1 MKLTPGGRSM
11 NAVADAARS
20 VEKSS
25 PMLIVPDME
34 ATVRWYTA
42 IGFTLEDSYED
53 AGELIFARLSLGKG
67 ELTLSP
73 GASTGPQNVRLW
85 FLTGRVDELYRV
97 FKGMQQADGSVSPE
111 VRFEEEVYEPF
122 YGGRQF
128 SIRDLNGMP
137 LIFWQ
142 PAWLRPSD

>member
-1 MKLTPGGRSM
+1 M

-25 PMLIVPDME
+25 PMFIVSDME

-53 AGELIFARLSLGKG
+53 AGELIFARVSLGKG

-73 GASTGPQNVRLW
+73 GASIGPQNVRLW
-85 FLTGRVDELYRV
+85 FLTNRVDDLYRL
-97 FKGMQQADGSVSPE
+97 FKGMRHTDGAVSSE
-111 VRFEEEVYEPF
+111 VQFEEELYEPF

-142 PAWLRPSD
+142 PARLRPTG